1 MQKRFYMKDGGGGRH
16 PSLIVILFV
25 IVFVVVVIL
34 VGLYILGA
42 STRNLDVRR
51 QMTDVG
57 SKGTVFI
64 RPTVVQ
70 SVPASPSAVVSM
82 VPSGLDRSLL
92 RIRVL
97 NGSGLPGA
105 ASGISS
111 YLSGLGYTVVSVGNA
126 DSYAYR
132 NVTVLV
138 KSNKSSYA
146 QFLKKDLQDKI
157 ASVSASLSDS
167 ISSDAEVIVGR

>member
-16 PSLIVILFV
+16 PSLIVILFI
-25 IVFVVVVIL
+25 IVFVIVVIL

-42 STRNLDVRR
+42 NSR
-51 QMTDVG
+51 QA
-57 SKGTVFI
+57 I
-64 RPTVVQ
+64 RKQLPPVPSPTVTTIV
-70 SVPASPSAVVSM
+70 SPTASPSG
-82 VPSGLDRSLL
+82 VPSVVPSVQIDRHAL
-92 RIRVL
+92 RIVVL

-111 YLSGLGYTVVSVGNA
+111 YLAGLGYTVVSVGNA

-146 QFLKKDLQDKI
+146 QFLKKDLQEKV
-157 ASVSASLSDS
+157 ASVSASLSDA
-167 ISSDAEVIVGR
+167 ISGDAEVIVGR